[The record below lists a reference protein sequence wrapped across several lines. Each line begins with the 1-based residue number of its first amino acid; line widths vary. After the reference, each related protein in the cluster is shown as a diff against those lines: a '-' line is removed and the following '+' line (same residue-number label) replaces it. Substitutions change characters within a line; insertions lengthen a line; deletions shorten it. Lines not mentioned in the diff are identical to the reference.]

1 MCSINSLVKT
11 IKYRFDHDSAKQI
24 LKQKYEAKM
33 LFADSG
39 GMWQAG
45 PELIVILSAVT
56 SEELVII
63 DTYGNPCR
71 VDRERLLATANARWQ
86 EQMNAWENEFE
97 ELCKER

>member
-1 MCSINSLVKT
+1 MSSINALVKT

-39 GMWQAG
+39 GMWKAG

-56 SEELVII
+56 SAELVIV

-71 VDRERLLATANARWQ
+71 VDRERLLSTATACWQ

-97 ELCKER
+97 ELRKER

>member
-1 MCSINSLVKT
+1 MSSINALAKT

-39 GMWQAG
+39 GMWKAG
-45 PELIVILSAVT
+45 PELIVMLTAVV
-56 SEELVII
+56 SEEVVIV

-71 VDRERLLATANARWQ
+71 VRRENLLLLATERWQ
-86 EQMNAWENEFE
+86 EQMNQWENEFE
-97 ELCKER
+97 ELRKER

>member
-1 MCSINSLVKT
+1 MSSINALVKT

-39 GMWQAG
+39 GMWRAG
-45 PELIVILSAVT
+45 PELIVMLAT
-56 SEELVII
+56 LVDDEVVIV

-71 VDRERLLATANARWQ
+71 VDRVQLLLSATERWQ
-86 EQMNAWENEFE
+86 EQMNHWENEFI
-97 ELCKER
+97 ELSKER